1 MATSLPWSGVVRKK
15 MRTPEAEVA
24 TSCAWCERPVETGAI
39 ETRAE
44 SSSACLG

>member
-1 MATSLPWSGVVRKK
+1 MARSLPWSGVVRKK

-24 TSCAWCERPVETGAI
+24 TSCAWCDRPVETGAI